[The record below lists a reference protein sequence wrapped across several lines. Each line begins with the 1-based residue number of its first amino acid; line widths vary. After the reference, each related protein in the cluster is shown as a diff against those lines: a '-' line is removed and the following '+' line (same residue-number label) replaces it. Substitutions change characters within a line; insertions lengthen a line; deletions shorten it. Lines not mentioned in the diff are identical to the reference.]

1 MPNVLHKE
9 PSVRTA
15 ADKGDVIKPRPT
27 ELTGCTIT
35 QPQNTGIDGQMNQLG
50 MGADLQ
56 LALE

>member
-35 QPQNTGIDGQMNQLG
+35 QP
-50 MGADLQ
+50 
-56 LALE
+56 